1 MQIYK
6 KKWRNYLVQV
16 FKFSLIIVGF
26 SFGLFGC
33 YKKQDT
39 LLQVY
44 VLDNSGAAVKGANVK
59 IYAEPADTA
68 IHNPVSINFSMLTN
82 ESGSALFNMNELYQ
96 AGQTGVAI
104 VKVRASYFNKTE
116 ESIIQLMEE
125 VNNEC
130 SIELE

>member
-6 KKWRNYLVQV
+6 KKWRNYLVHV

-26 SFGLFGC
+26 SFVLFGC

-59 IYAEPADTA
+59 VYAEPTDTA
-68 IHNPVSINFSMLTN
+68 IHNPVSINISMLTN
-82 ESGSALFNMNELYQ
+82 ESGTALFNMNELYQ

-104 VKVRASYFNKTE
+104 VKVRASYFNKTD

-130 SIELE
+130 SIQLE

>member
-26 SFGLFGC
+26 SFMLFGC

-39 LLQVY
+39 LLQVH
-44 VLDNSGAAVKGANVK
+44 VLDNSGASVKGANVK

-68 IHNPVSINFSMLTN
+68 IHNPILINFTMLTN
-82 ESGSALFNMNELYQ
+82 ESGTALFNMNELYQ
-96 AGQTGVAI
+96 AGQIGVAI
-104 VKVRASYFNKTE
+104 LRVRASYFNKTG
-116 ESIIQLMEE
+116 ESIIQVMEE

-130 SIELE
+130 SIQLE